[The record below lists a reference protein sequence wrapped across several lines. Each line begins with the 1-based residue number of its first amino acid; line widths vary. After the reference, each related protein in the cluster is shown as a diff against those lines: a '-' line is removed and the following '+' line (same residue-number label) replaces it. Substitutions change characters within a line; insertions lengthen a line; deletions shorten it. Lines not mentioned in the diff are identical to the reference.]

1 MGGRSSR
8 ELARGRGPPSRS
20 EGQVHYAAPLS
31 LLRRLAGVGL
41 AIGLFLAL
49 AASFPTHASAA
60 SRPGCSVQTRAAKI
74 VSLRL
79 FKSQIKPARAVFF
92 RRHKRA
98 HKRHAFVVGQ
108 QRRLTSLKRAVAR
121 CGKSGTNAVPESAP
135 DPETVPC
142 SPSLYSAPY
151 TEMNEGTTNAALP
164 LRPGPR
170 IRAVMLFVDFPNLHS
185 SESTTALYDRLVP
198 RSRAW
203 FNEVSYGHVQ
213 LDVTPVN
220 RWLRMPGNLGS
231 YGLADGIS
239 WPEHHDYMADAIAAA
254 DAEFDFSSYEVVYV
268 VAAKGTSIERSPAF
282 QAYTGSG
289 IHADGTELRYG
300 ATFFEDTRSDARYAA
315 NVLIHETG
323 HVLGLPDL
331 YDVPDP
337 TFWRLFRFAGGWDMM
352 SWNDPGGH
360 FLAWE
365 KWKLGWLEPSQ
376 LTCLSGPG
384 EVTTTISP
392 LERAGGLKAIVVQTG
407 LSSAYLIEARK
418 RIGQD
423 SQLCEDGVLIYL
435 VDAAVRS
442 GYGPVRVRAA
452 QRDGNGDTFNRCGPL
467 YNATFDKARGE
478 VARFV
483 DEAAGLTVQVL
494 SSSAKGYRVKVTRT
508 SLATQAH
515 PDQVVHAPGNP
526 QQPDSLAP
534 PQIPFSAIISPFG
547 LGWDLGPLTA
557 A

>member
-1 MGGRSSR
+1 MQ
-8 ELARGRGPPSRS
+8 LA
-20 EGQVHYAAPLS
+20 ALS
-31 LLRRLAGVGL
+31 LPRRLAGVGL
-41 AIGLFLAL
+41 ATGLFLAL

-60 SRPGCSVQTRAAKI
+60 SRPGCGVHTRAAKI
-74 VSLRL
+74 VSLQL
-79 FKSQIKPARAVFF
+79 FRGQMKPARAAFF

-98 HKRHAFVVGQ
+98 QTRRAFIAGQ
-108 QRRLTSLKRAVAR
+108 QRRLKALKRAVAR
-121 CGKSGTNAVPESAP
+121 CGTSGANAGPETAP
-135 DPETVPC
+135 DPETAPC
-142 SPSLYSAPY
+142 SPSLYSAPF
-151 TEMNEGTTNAALP
+151 TEMNEGTTNSTLP
-164 LRPGPR
+164 LKPGSR
-170 IRAVMLFVDFPNLHS
+170 IRAVMLFVDFPDLHS

-203 FNEVSYGHVQ
+203 FNEVSYGQVQ
-213 LDVTPVN
+213 LDATPAN
-220 RWLRMPGNLGS
+220 SWFRMPHNIGS
-231 YGLADGIS
+231 YGLRDGIS
-239 WPEHHDYMADAIAAA
+239 WPEHHDYIADAVSAA
-254 DAEFDFSSYEVVYV
+254 DGAVDFSGYDVIYV

-282 QAYTGSG
+282 HSYPGFG
-289 IHADGTELRYG
+289 IHADGNELRHG

-323 HVLGLPDL
+323 HLLGLPDL

-360 FLAWE
+360 FLAWQ

-384 EVTTTISP
+384 ELTTTITP
-392 LERAGGLKAIVVQTG
+392 LERAGGLKAIVVPTG
-407 LSSAYLIEARK
+407 LSSAYLIEARR

-423 SQLCEDGVLIYL
+423 SRLCDEGILVYS

-452 QRDGNGDTFNRCGPL
+452 QPDGNGDAFNRCGPL
-467 YNATFDKARGE
+467 YNATFDKASGE

-483 DEAAGLTVQVL
+483 DDAAGLTIVVL

-508 SLATQAH
+508 SVATQGL
-515 PDQVVHAPGNP
+515 PDQVAQGGASSKPV
-526 QQPDSLAP
+526 DSLAP
-534 PQIPFSAIISPFG
+534 PQAPLSAITFPFG
-547 LGWDLGPLTA
+547 VGWDLGPLTA
-557 A
+557 D